1 MSPRCAVSVT
11 GWERGDAVNSPRS
24 SARTARPGTSLAS
37 RLMIGQLIVLLAGA
51 LTITVLTVL
60 IGPAVFHYHLLQT
73 DLPVGSAEI
82 THIERAYRD
91 ALALALGV
99 GLVVSLL
106 AAGLVTW
113 SLARRLRQTLYGL
126 TQAVDELSRG
136 HYATR
141 VPSLGAGTE
150 LDSLAD
156 TLNDMA
162 ARLDTVEE
170 NRRQLLSDLAH
181 ELRTPIATLSAHHEA
196 MADGVIEPEEAMPV
210 LASQTVRLSRLAD
223 DISEVSRA
231 EEGQL
236 PVELRAIVVHDLLAS
251 ALQEWEERFE
261 TAGVA
266 LLLETDLRRSP
277 KIHAD
282 PDRLAQVLGNLL
294 SNALRH
300 TSPGATVTISTT
312 ADSSTVEIAVADD
325 GEGFTAEDSSRLF
338 ERFFRADSARTR
350 ENSGSGIGLTISRAL
365 VDAHDGT
372 MAAASDGPGRG
383 AIFTIRLPRETAGH

>member
-1 MSPRCAVSVT
+1 MTAPSSSV
-11 GWERGDAVNSPRS
+11 
-24 SARTARPGTSLAS
+24 RTVRPGTSLAS

-51 LTITVLTVL
+51 LTITVLTVI

-73 DLPVGSAEI
+73 DLPVGSAELV
-82 THIERAYRD
+82 HIERAYRD

-113 SLARRLRQTLYGL
+113 NLARRLRQTLQSL
-126 TQAVDELSRG
+126 TSAVDELSRG
-136 HYATR
+136 HYSTR
-141 VPSLGAGTE
+141 VPSVGAGTE
-150 LDSLAD
+150 LDSLAA

-162 ARLDTVEE
+162 ARLDAVEE
-170 NRRQLLSDLAH
+170 TRRQLLADLAH

-196 MADGVIEPEEAMPV
+196 MADGVIEADAAMPI
-210 LASQTVRLSRLAD
+210 LAGQTVRLSRLAD

-236 PVELRAIVVHDLLAS
+236 PVQLHPLAVDDLLAS

-266 LLLETDLRRSP
+266 LRREVALPHSVT
-277 KIHAD
+277 IHAD

-300 TSPGATVTISTT
+300 TSPGGTVTVSAATHG
-312 ADSSTVEIAVADD
+312 STVEIAVADD
-325 GEGFTAEDSSRLF
+325 GEGFTAEDRSRLF
-338 ERFFRADSARTR
+338 ERFFRADSSRTR

-365 VDAHDGT
+365 VDAHGGT
-372 MAAASDGPGRG
+372 MTAASEGPGRG
-383 AIFTIRLPRETAGH
+383 ATFTIRLPRAIADR

>member
-1 MSPRCAVSVT
+1 MTAR
-11 GWERGDAVNSPRS
+11 RS
-24 SARTARPGTSLAS
+24 SARTVRPGTSLAS

-51 LTITVLTVL
+51 LSIAVLTVL

-73 DLPVGSAEI
+73 DLPVGSSELF
-82 THIERAYRD
+82 HIERAYRD

-113 SLARRLRQTLYGL
+113 SLARRLRLTLHGL
-126 TQAVDELSRG
+126 TSAVDELSRG
-136 HYATR
+136 HYSTR
-141 VPSLGAGTE
+141 VPSVGAGTE
-150 LDSLAD
+150 LDSLAA

-162 ARLDTVEE
+162 ARIDAVEE
-170 NRRQLLSDLAH
+170 TRRQLLSDLAH

-196 MADGVIEPEEAMPV
+196 MADGVVEPEAAMPI
-210 LASQTVRLSRLAD
+210 LAGQTMRLSRLAD

-236 PVELRAIVVHDLLAS
+236 PVELRPIPVHDLLAVTH
-251 ALQEWEERFE
+251 QEWEERFE
-261 TAGVA
+261 TAGVN
-266 LLLETDLRRSP
+266 LRREMDLRHSP
-277 KIHAD
+277 TIHAD

-300 TSPGATVTISTT
+300 TSPGGNVTVSAT
-312 ADSSTVEIAVADD
+312 AHGSTVEIAVEDD

-338 ERFFRADSARTR
+338 ERFFRADSSRTR

-365 VDAHDGT
+365 VDAHGGT
-372 MAAASDGPGRG
+372 MAAASEGPGRG
-383 AIFTIRLPRETAGH
+383 ATFTISLPRAAGDR

>member
-1 MSPRCAVSVT
+1 
-11 GWERGDAVNSPRS
+11 
-24 SARTARPGTSLAS
+24 
-37 RLMIGQLIVLLAGA
+37 MIGQLIVLFAGA
-51 LTITVLTVL
+51 LSIAALTVM

-73 DLPVGSAEI
+73 NLPVGSAELI
-82 THIERAYRD
+82 HIERAYRD

-113 SLARRLRQTLYGL
+113 SLARRLRQTLHGL
-126 TQAVDELSRG
+126 AWAVDELSRG
-136 HYATR
+136 HYSTR
-141 VPSLGAGTE
+141 VPSVGAGTE
-150 LDSLAD
+150 LDSLAA

-170 NRRQLLSDLAH
+170 HRRQLLSDLAH

-196 MADGVIEPEEAMPV
+196 MADGVIEPDSAMPI

-236 PVELRAIVVHDLLAS
+236 PVELRPLAVHDLLAS
-251 ALQEWEERFE
+251 TLQEWEERFE

-266 LLLETDLRRSP
+266 LRREMALRHSP
-277 KIHAD
+277 TIQAD

-300 TSPGATVTISTT
+300 TSPGGIVTVSATTN
-312 ADSSTVEIAVADD
+312 ASTVEIAVTDD

-338 ERFFRADSARTR
+338 ERFFRADSSRTR

-365 VDAHDGT
+365 VDAHGGT
-372 MAAASDGPGRG
+372 MAAASEGPGRG
-383 AIFTIRLPRETAGH
+383 ATFTISLPRATADR

>member
-1 MSPRCAVSVT
+1 MTAPSSSV
-11 GWERGDAVNSPRS
+11 
-24 SARTARPGTSLAS
+24 RTVRPGTSLAS

-51 LTITVLTVL
+51 LTITVLTVI

-73 DLPVGSAEI
+73 DLPVGSDELV
-82 THIERAYRD
+82 HIERAYRD

-113 SLARRLRQTLYGL
+113 NLARRLRQTLHGL
-126 TQAVDELSRG
+126 TSAVDELSRG
-136 HYATR
+136 HYSTR
-141 VPSLGAGTE
+141 VPSVGAGTE
-150 LDSLAD
+150 LDSLAA

-162 ARLDTVEE
+162 ARLDAVEE
-170 NRRQLLSDLAH
+170 TRRQLLSDLAH

-196 MADGVIEPEEAMPV
+196 MADGVIEPEAAMPI
-210 LASQTVRLSRLAD
+210 LASQTMRLSRLAD

-236 PVELRAIVVHDLLAS
+236 PVQLHPLTVDDLLESILPA
-251 ALQEWEERFE
+251 WDERFE

-266 LLLETDLRRSP
+266 LRRETALPHSVT
-277 KIHAD
+277 IHAD

-300 TSPGATVTISTT
+300 TSPGGTVTVSAATHG
-312 ADSSTVEIAVADD
+312 STVEITVADD
-325 GEGFTAEDSSRLF
+325 GEGFTNEDRSRLF
-338 ERFFRADSARTR
+338 ERFFRADSSRTR
-350 ENSGSGIGLTISRAL
+350 DNSGSGIGLTISRAL
-365 VDAHDGT
+365 VDAHGGT
-372 MAAASDGPGRG
+372 VAAASEGPGRG
-383 AIFTIRLPRETAGH
+383 ATFTIRLPRAITDR

>member
-1 MSPRCAVSVT
+1 MV
-11 GWERGDAVNSPRS
+11 
-24 SARTARPGTSLAS
+24 RPHASLAS

-73 DLPVGSAEI
+73 DLPVGSAELI
-82 THIERAYRD
+82 HIERAYRD

-106 AAGLVTW
+106 AAGFVTW
-113 SLARRLRQTLYGL
+113 NLARRLRQTLQGL
-126 TQAVDELSRG
+126 TSTVDELSRG
-136 HYATR
+136 HYSTR
-141 VPSLGAGTE
+141 VPSVGAGTE
-150 LDSLAD
+150 LDSLAA

-162 ARLDTVEE
+162 ARLDAVEE
-170 NRRQLLSDLAH
+170 TRRQLLSDLAH

-196 MADGVIEPEEAMPV
+196 MADGVIEPEAAMPI
-210 LASQTVRLSRLAD
+210 LAGQTVRLSRLAD

-236 PVELRAIVVHDLLAS
+236 PVQLRAIAIDDLLES
-251 ALQEWEERFE
+251 ALQEWEERCE
-261 TAGVA
+261 TAGV
-266 LLLETDLRRSP
+266 TLRREVALPHSMT
-277 KIHAD
+277 IHAD

-300 TSPGATVTISTT
+300 TSFGGTVTVSATT
-312 ADSSTVEIAVADD
+312 HGSTVEIAVADD
-325 GEGFTAEDSSRLF
+325 GEGFTTEDRSRLF
-338 ERFFRADSARTR
+338 ERFFRADSSRTR

-365 VDAHDGT
+365 VDSHGGT
-372 MAAASDGPGRG
+372 MTAASEGPGRG
-383 AIFTIRLPRETAGH
+383 ATFTIRLPRASDR